1 MTPATQPALSSNAA
15 SLRASLPPWLLVL
28 FAVLAVVMFAFPQID
43 LAASRVLTD
52 ASGTF
57 PLQHDRVLLVINRS
71 ITWASRVA
79 GLVLLVLTLGAWL
92 PRVAPRALQRRR
104 CAILFLFVALALGP
118 GLLVNSLIK
127 ENSGRARPVNV
138 TEFGGESR
146 FTRAWVPADQ
156 CRRNCA
162 FVSGHVAVGAF
173 LFAGWFVAGSARAR
187 RAWLGAGLA
196 AGLTIGVGRMLAG
209 SHFLSDVLVAM
220 MLVWIVCALT
230 AALILRPAAVP
241 EDVPGA
247 VQDQNNRNRNGVI
260 P

>member
-1 MTPATQPALSSNAA
+1 MTPALQPAVRANAA
-15 SLRASLPPWLLVL
+15 SLRTSLPPWLLAL
-28 FAVLAVVMFAFPQID
+28 FALLALAMFAFPQID
-43 LAASRVLTD
+43 LAASRVFTD

-71 ITWASRVA
+71 ITWASRLA
-79 GLVLLVLTLGAWL
+79 GLALLILTIVAWL
-92 PRVAPRALQRRR
+92 PRFAPRALQQRKR
-104 CAILFLFVALALGP
+104 AILFLFVALALGP
-118 GLLVNSLIK
+118 GLLVNTVIK

-146 FTRAWVPADQ
+146 FTRAWEPADQ

-173 LFAGWFVAGSARAR
+173 LFAGWFVAGSRAR
-187 RAWLGAGLA
+187 RAWLAAGIA

-230 AALILRPAAVP
+230 AALILRPPAELEEAAGEVR
-241 EDVPGA
+241 
-247 VQDQNNRNRNGVI
+247 DQNNRNRNGVI
-260 P
+260 S